1 MSAGAGL
8 AVYLPWQWVVLVV
21 IGGCSCYIQVVV
33 VVVDL
38 VVDDDGGAMVVIG
51 GGGGGRWWQNASGC
65 PTSRVVCCRWEVVV
79 EFRNVSVRKFNMI
92 MCVGL

>member
-33 VVVDL
+33 VVV
-38 VVDDDGGAMVVIG
+38 VDGG
-51 GGGGGRWWQNASGC
+51 RT
-65 PTSRVVCCRWEVVV
+65 PVVV
-79 EFRNVSVRKFNMI
+79 RHRGRSVL
-92 MCVGL
+92 VGR